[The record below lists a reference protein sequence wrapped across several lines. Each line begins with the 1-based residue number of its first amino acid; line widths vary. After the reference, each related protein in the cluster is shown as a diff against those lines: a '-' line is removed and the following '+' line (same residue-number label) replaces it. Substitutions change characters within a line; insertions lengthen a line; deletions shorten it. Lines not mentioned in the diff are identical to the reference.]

1 MGRAGTSCAP
11 QRRSSTPAHDTER
24 CAIRPEAGTRPRW
37 RKKRRPSATWRWA
50 LQQLIHRG
58 SGSTDSTNSS
68 DPPLLGRRTLPLNC
82 TCDFP
87 VWRGGLRV
95 HTSRFWRFAAPQR
108 ARGAWRPGL
117 AARGERRTARR
128 RFAAVG
134 WRAACRRRSVP
145 CVTPAR
151 RLSAC
156 VGTER
161 TGARL
166 RRRQRRRC
174 ACTITDRTAIHVCN
188 TTGCASICSHCLVP
202 VFDASDPLKRR
213 PRATAAARALLA
225 CTRHARSAPCCAAQG
240 CTGPDIAAM
249 QRAQRRQRANDSK
262 MKQRGR
268 PRERRTVTALSWRS
282 LALAGAVH
290 RCRRDTDDPLT
301 ILRSSPRRHEAHG
314 ALRSRPDARRT
325 MHAQRDA
332 RRYIAHPGHGRT
344 RVRFVHSFE
353 E

>member
-1 MGRAGTSCAP
+1 MAWRPARPHFAVFGDSPRRSERVASGSRLLRAAGGTTTLRC
-11 QRRSSTPAHDTER
+11 RRSSRSMPPR
-24 CAIRPEAGTRPRW
+24 SCRP
-37 RKKRRPSATWRWA
+37 
-50 LQQLIHRG
+50 
-58 SGSTDSTNSS
+58 
-68 DPPLLGRRTLPLNC
+68 
-82 TCDFP
+82 
-87 VWRGGLRV
+87 
-95 HTSRFWRFAAPQR
+95 
-108 ARGAWRPGL
+108 
-117 AARGERRTARR
+117 
-128 RFAAVG
+128 AAVDPV
-134 WRAACRRRSVP
+134 RHACTLAVGVRR
-145 CVTPAR
+145 
-151 RLSAC
+151 
-156 VGTER
+156 TER

-166 RRRQRRRC
+166 RRHQRRRR

-249 QRAQRRQRANDSK
+249 QRAQRRQRVNDSK

-301 ILRSSPRRHEAHG
+301 ILRSSPRQHESRG
-314 ALRSRPDARRT
+314 ALRSRPDARCT
-325 MHAQRDA
+325 MRAQRDA
-332 RRYIAHPGHGRT
+332 RRYIANPGHGRT

>member
-1 MGRAGTSCAP
+1 M
-11 QRRSSTPAHDTER
+11 
-24 CAIRPEAGTRPRW
+24 
-37 RKKRRPSATWRWA
+37 
-50 LQQLIHRG
+50 
-58 SGSTDSTNSS
+58 
-68 DPPLLGRRTLPLNC
+68 
-82 TCDFP
+82 
-87 VWRGGLRV
+87 
-95 HTSRFWRFAAPQR
+95 
-108 ARGAWRPGL
+108 AWRPARPHVAFFGDSPRRSERV
-117 AARGERRTARR
+117 ARG
-128 RFAAVG
+128 VLG
-134 WRAACRRRSVP
+134 LPRAASRGRHDDASLPSVGPQHAGAGHAGRRRSVP

-301 ILRSSPRRHEAHG
+301 ILRSSPRQYESCG
-314 ALRSRPDARRT
+314 ALRSRPDARCT
-325 MHAQRDA
+325 MRAQRNA
-332 RRYIAHPGHGRT
+332 RRYIANPGHGRT
-344 RVRFVHSFE
+344 GVRFVHSFE